1 MKNRMLKIL
10 LSFMTVSLSAP
21 ALLTS
26 HQETMYDNDVI
37 VQKKE
42 VVNDSN
48 AINNDGVDESE
59 EIEIAIENMN
69 KRLEEINN
77 IENLK
82 DWFIAYKYLVEDYS
96 YILDPPETIYDY
108 YTNEELELLF
118 RVVQAE
124 VGDEYTFEQK
134 VNVTSIIFNRI
145 EHDDFPNEIQNVLS
159 KDQFQPISDGRYKE
173 VEVSDE
179 TILACEYSFM
189 FGDTTNGCLFFDSN
203 GKLKYE
209 FIYSDGAHN
218 FYK

>member
-10 LSFMTVSLSAP
+10 LSFMMVYLSAP
-21 ALLTS
+21 ALPTS

-37 VQKKE
+37 VQKKKL
-42 VVNDSN
+42 VDDSN
-48 AINNDGVDESE
+48 SINNEGADVNE
-59 EIEIAIENMN
+59 EIEIAIESMN
-69 KRLEEINN
+69 KKLEEIDR
-77 IENLK
+77 IENLM

-124 VGDEYTFEQK
+124 VGDECTFEQK
-134 VNVTSIIFNRI
+134 VNVASVIFNRI

-173 VEVSDE
+173 VEISNK